1 MKTGKIGAII
11 LAIVIIVGAISV
23 FLCSE
28 VVPAGYVGVQYSLNG
43 GIKDEVLPQGWHL
56 VAPTIKVSEY
66 SIATEQLLMT
76 QDEREGSK
84 DNDSFDVIC
93 KDGKLNVDFEMSYH
107 FESDDVVRVFTK
119 YRGMAGQD
127 VVDSIIRNKIKAKI
141 SEVTSTY
148 TVLEA
153 HMDKKAELNNEITK
167 VLQGYLLEYG
177 ITVESANLSA
187 TRPDDQIQQAI
198 TERSKVAQELEIEKQ
213 KQEKAKL
220 EAETKTIQ
228 AKAAADVKKIQ
239 TDADVDRYTRLG
251 QTITPQLISKWEMDA
266 RQKHGWVT
274 IQGAN
279 TVVK

>member
-11 LAIVIIVGAISV
+11 LAIAIIVGAISV

-119 YRGMAGQD
+119 YRGMTGQD
-127 VVDSIIRNKIKAKI
+127 VVDSIIRNKVKAKI

-153 HMDKKAELNNEITK
+153 HMDKKAELNSEITK
-167 VLQGYLLEYG
+167 VLQSYLSEYG

-187 TRPDDQIQQAI
+187 TRPDEQIQQAI

-213 KQEKAKL
+213 RQEKARL

-228 AKAAADVKKIQ
+228 AKAEADVKKIQ

-251 QTITPQLISKWEMDA
+251 QAITPQLISKWEMDA

>member
-119 YRGMAGQD
+119 YRGMTGQD

-187 TRPDDQIQQAI
+187 TRPDEQIQQAI

-213 KQEKAKL
+213 KQEKARL

-228 AKAAADVKKIQ
+228 AKAEADVKKIQ

-251 QTITPQLISKWEMDA
+251 QAITPQLISKWEMDA

>member
-119 YRGMAGQD
+119 YRGMTGQD